1 MKTRILSGLILLPL
15 LAVIYLGDTVLL
27 IACLLLS
34 LVGIREFFR
43 GFNNI
48 GVAPSYFIGYLA
60 AITLYIIAFLE
71 LNNFYNLLWFY
82 GVIVL
87 SLLYLFKID
96 RRELADAMATITG
109 VFYVVY
115 FSYHLVLIDR
125 TDISILLW
133 LVILCSF
140 ATDIMA
146 YFTGYVLGKHKL
158 CPKIS
163 PKKTIEG
170 AIGGIVGSVI
180 ISIVFSY
187 LFAYELLIH
196 CIMIGFV
203 GSIVSQ
209 LGDLTASTFKRK
221 MGIKDYGNLIPGH
234 GGILDRF
241 DSVLFTAPFVYYYII
256 IVIY

>member
-15 LAVIYLGDTVLL
+15 LAVIYLGDIVLL

-34 LVGIREFFR
+34 IVGIREFFR

-48 GVAPSYFIGYLA
+48 GVVPSYCIGYLA
-60 AITLYIIAFLE
+60 AFALYFIAFFE
-71 LNNFYNLLWFY
+71 LNNFYHLLWFY

-87 SLLYLFKID
+87 SLLYLFNID
-96 RRELADAMATITG
+96 NRQLADAMATITG
-109 VFYVVY
+109 VFYIVY

-125 TDISILLW
+125 TDLNVLLW

-170 AIGGIVGSVI
+170 AIGGIVGSVV
-180 ISIVFSY
+180 ISIVL
-187 LFAYELLIH
+187 LFICIRLLIH
-196 CIMIGFV
+196 CIVIRFV
-203 GSIVSQ
+203 A
-209 LGDLTASTFKRK
+209 T
-221 MGIKDYGNLIPGH
+221 
-234 GGILDRF
+234 
-241 DSVLFTAPFVYYYII
+241 
-256 IVIY
+256 